1 VLKTYHDQHGKPLSE
16 VFLHCRSSINE
27 EEFAGYKE
35 ACPDGVKLVGI
46 RVAPERLGLRLYRNG
61 TRPVLRGTFWPISA
75 RRGFLWASGFKPRLR
90 TYDGSE
96 VPQPLCIDIQHGEAD
111 LELVAKD
118 ILGLTKLNYN
128 CCKLGE
134 HQPVTIHFSDAVGEI
149 LVANRGAKKV
159 LPNFKYYI

>member
-1 VLKTYHDQHGKPLSE
+1 M
-16 VFLHCRSSINE
+16 
-27 EEFAGYKE
+27 
-35 ACPDGVKLVGI
+35 
-46 RVAPERLGLRLYRNG
+46 
-61 TRPVLRGTFWPISA
+61 SA

-96 VPQPLCIDIQHGEAD
+96 IPQPLCIDIQHGDAD
-111 LELVAKD
+111 LEVVAKD

-134 HQPVTIHFSDAVGEI
+134 RQPVTIHFSDAVGEI
-149 LVANRGAKKV
+149 LVANRRATKI

>member
-1 VLKTYHDQHGKPLSE
+1 M
-16 VFLHCRSSINE
+16 
-27 EEFAGYKE
+27 
-35 ACPDGVKLVGI
+35 
-46 RVAPERLGLRLYRNG
+46 
-61 TRPVLRGTFWPISA
+61 RGTFWKISP

-111 LELVAKD
+111 IEVVARD

-134 HQPVTIHFSDAVGEI
+134 NEPVTIHFSGSVGEI
-149 LVANRGAKKV
+149 LVTNRTLGKH